1 MLVRTTSFVQ
11 FERAA
16 TELRRQQQQSLKY
29 QSELTSGTRIERAS
43 DDPFA
48 LPAFLGAH
56 RDIKRIEGVR
66 STLNQVKLQVSGAHE
81 AVRQAQ
87 SILVDAKVL
96 ASEVRQVTEPTERQA
111 IAEQI
116 DKLLDRML
124 AIANEEG
131 EYGYLFSGGA
141 PATQP
146 FVEGPDGSIQYQG
159 GSRASQVNIE
169 GRSPIDRLLAGSVVF
184 EYTERHDTLFFGST
198 GARPGIG
205 TDNGKGR
212 ADLTINHS
220 TTSFAPGSGVSAG
233 TSSASGDTILG
244 SLGTH
249 VINIDDTSGT
259 GASGTV
265 RLNGGPLVA
274 FTSGDTDLQVSGPN
288 GEVIHLN
295 LSGITPGFSGNVD
308 VQSDGTLS
316 TDGGLTQTAIDFTSG
331 QAVIDSRTNAVTYVD
346 TTDVLAPGTESIE
359 YPGTASVF
367 EALAALRDQILDYDE
382 FSPHEWQDAITRRME
397 DVDRLGDH
405 LLQIVGSTGVDLKYI
420 EETEAEFDVLQVAA
434 EKNESDLGGVDYA
447 DAILRLQQHQF
458 QYQVVLAATTRL
470 FDISI
475 LDFLG

>member
-212 ADLTINHS
+212 GSDHKSLDNVFRPGKRRQCRHVVGKRRHDPR
-220 TTSFAPGSGVSAG
+220 FAGDPCHQYRRHQWDRSLRNRQAEWWSVGCIHIGRHRLAG
-233 TSSASGDTILG
+233 LRAQRRSDSSQLIGHHA
-244 SLGTH
+244 
-249 VINIDDTSGT
+249 
-259 GASGTV
+259 
-265 RLNGGPLVA
+265 
-274 FTSGDTDLQVSGPN
+274 
-288 GEVIHLN
+288 
-295 LSGITPGFSGNVD
+295 GI
-308 VQSDGTLS
+308 
-316 TDGGLTQTAIDFTSG
+316 
-331 QAVIDSRTNAVTYVD
+331 
-346 TTDVLAPGTESIE
+346 
-359 YPGTASVF
+359 
-367 EALAALRDQILDYDE
+367 
-382 FSPHEWQDAITRRME
+382 
-397 DVDRLGDH
+397 
-405 LLQIVGSTGVDLKYI
+405 
-420 EETEAEFDVLQVAA
+420 
-434 EKNESDLGGVDYA
+434 
-447 DAILRLQQHQF
+447 
-458 QYQVVLAATTRL
+458 
-470 FDISI
+470 
-475 LDFLG
+475 

>member
-16 TELRRQQQQSLKY
+16 TELRRQQAQSLKY
-29 QSELTSGTRIERAS
+29 QSELSSGTRIERAS

-66 STLNQVKLQVSGAHE
+66 STLSQVKLQVSGAHE

-87 SILVDAKVL
+87 SILVDAKIL
-96 ASEVRQVTEPTERQA
+96 AGEVRQVTEPIERQA

-116 DKLLDRML
+116 DKLLERML
-124 AIANEEG
+124 AIANDEG
-131 EYGYLFSGGA
+131 EFGYLFSGGS
-141 PATQP
+141 PEKQP

-159 GSRASQVNIE
+159 ASKASQAKID
-169 GRSPIDRLLAGSVVF
+169 GLSPFDRLLAGSVVF
-184 EYTERHDTLFFGST
+184 EYAVRESTLFFGGT
-198 GARPGIG
+198 GAQPGVG
-205 TDNGKGR
+205 TDSGKGR
-212 ADLTINHS
+212 AELIVSHS

-233 TSSASGDTILG
+233 TSSAGGDTILG

-249 VINIDDTSGT
+249 VIHIDDTSGT

-265 RLNGGPLVA
+265 SLNGGTAVA
-274 FTSGDTDLQVSGPN
+274 FTSGDTDLQVTGPN

-295 LSGITPGFSGNVD
+295 LSGITPGFTGDVD

-316 TDGGLTQTAIDFTSG
+316 TDGGLTQTAIGFTSG
-331 QAVIDSRTNAVTYVD
+331 QSVIDSRTNAVTFVD
-346 TTDVLAPGTESIE
+346 TSGVIAAGTEAIE
-359 YPGTASVF
+359 YPGTANVF
-367 EALAALRDQILDYDE
+367 EALAALRDQILNHDE
-382 FSPHEWQDAITRRME
+382 LSPTDWQDAITRRIS

-405 LLQIVGSTGVDLKYI
+405 LLQIVGSTGVDLEYI
-420 EETEAEFDVLQVAA
+420 EETETELDSLKLAA
-434 EKNESDLGGVDYA
+434 ETSKTDLGGVDYA

>member
-1 MLVRTTSFVQ
+1 M
-11 FERAA
+11 
-16 TELRRQQQQSLKY
+16 
-29 QSELTSGTRIERAS
+29 
-43 DDPFA
+43 
-48 LPAFLGAH
+48 
-56 RDIKRIEGVR
+56 
-66 STLNQVKLQVSGAHE
+66 
-81 AVRQAQ
+81 
-87 SILVDAKVL
+87 
-96 ASEVRQVTEPTERQA
+96 
-111 IAEQI
+111 
-116 DKLLDRML
+116 
-124 AIANEEG
+124 
-131 EYGYLFSGGA
+131 
-141 PATQP
+141 
-146 FVEGPDGSIQYQG
+146 
-159 GSRASQVNIE
+159 
-169 GRSPIDRLLAGSVVF
+169 
-184 EYTERHDTLFFGST
+184 
-198 GARPGIG
+198 
-205 TDNGKGR
+205 
-212 ADLTINHS
+212 
-220 TTSFAPGSGVSAG
+220 
-233 TSSASGDTILG
+233 
-244 SLGTH
+244 
-249 VINIDDTSGT
+249 
-259 GASGTV
+259 
-265 RLNGGPLVA
+265 
-274 FTSGDTDLQVSGPN
+274 
-288 GEVIHLN
+288 IHLN

-420 EETEAEFDVLQVAA
+420 EETEAEFDLLQVAA